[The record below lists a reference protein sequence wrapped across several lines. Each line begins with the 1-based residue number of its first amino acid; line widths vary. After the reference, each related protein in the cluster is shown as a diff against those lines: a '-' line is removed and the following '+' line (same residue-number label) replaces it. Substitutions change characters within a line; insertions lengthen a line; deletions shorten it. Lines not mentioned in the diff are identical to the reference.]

1 MKTLRRDRFTV
12 VDIVGQLQ
20 ASLECSSYFE
30 ATTAQENQVRAV
42 LEEDQGMQLQFQG
55 CLSFMHDRW
64 IKL

>member
-20 ASLECSSYFE
+20 ASLECSSYVE

-42 LEEDQGMQLQFQG
+42 LEEDQGVQLQFQG
-55 CLSFMHDRW
+55 RLSFMHNRW